1 MGPPQM
7 DISNLMQFTGEGNF
21 TGEAPASPDLAIE
34 QAVNAE
40 MSIARTYLD
49 IVLKVQMAY
58 YQKKSATTAIMLN
71 RKLFGTK
78 APIAPAAL
86 LEEEN
91 DDAEEDDAA
100 EVADADEENDDAPD
114 VDQSADD
121 EAADDADEVN
131 QFGEDQNDFE
141 DDATSFLETEL
152 EMQSPAKATL
162 ISHLDMFTAIKI
174 RLYQTIFNA
183 ADLQKEFFLNRGMQL
198 RLLSLGDALPAEY
211 ANFMYLMMF
220 KTFLST
226 QKVSKSLEVVST
238 WTTWLEDELDAGRA
252 MAGAAYVNRMSIT
265 SSKNE
270 LIDDKF
276 FAFTAYSQFAYLDMS
291 EFMME
296 GYLEYVQGSAAAPAG
311 APPAAGAAA
320 ASFLEVE
327 TSTEAKFVPTMLQFA
342 GQSYYAQKLYRMYFL
357 YYQYA
362 AAQNGLQSV
371 YASKAKGLKGVEG
384 PKGLSLS
391 KALYYN
397 GFLPN
402 LVYASD
408 IMTVTA
414 MWQMYYI
421 LAPMMGQQQQAA
433 AQH

>member
-131 QFGEDQNDFE
+131 QS
-141 DDATSFLETEL
+141 ARTRTTLKMTPRRSLR
-152 EMQSPAKATL
+152 QSWRCSPPPRRP
-162 ISHLDMFTAIKI
+162 SS
-174 RLYQTIFNA
+174 R
-183 ADLQKEFFLNRGMQL
+183 
-198 RLLSLGDALPAEY
+198 
-211 ANFMYLMMF
+211 
-220 KTFLST
+220 
-226 QKVSKSLEVVST
+226 T
-238 WTTWLEDELDAGRA
+238 WTCSPRSRSVCTRPFSMLPTCRRSSSST
-252 MAGAAYVNRMSIT
+252 GACSCVCSHWATRSPLSMPT
-265 SSKNE
+265 SC
-270 LIDDKF
+270 
-276 FAFTAYSQFAYLDMS
+276 
-291 EFMME
+291 
-296 GYLEYVQGSAAAPAG
+296 
-311 APPAAGAAA
+311 
-320 ASFLEVE
+320 
-327 TSTEAKFVPTMLQFA
+327 TS
-342 GQSYYAQKLYRMYFL
+342 
-357 YYQYA
+357 
-362 AAQNGLQSV
+362 
-371 YASKAKGLKGVEG
+371 
-384 PKGLSLS
+384 
-391 KALYYN
+391 
-397 GFLPN
+397 
-402 LVYASD
+402 
-408 IMTVTA
+408 
-414 MWQMYYI
+414 
-421 LAPMMGQQQQAA
+421 
-433 AQH
+433 

>member
-86 LEEEN
+86 LE
-91 DDAEEDDAA
+91 
-100 EVADADEENDDAPD
+100 DE
-114 VDQSADD
+114 
-121 EAADDADEVN
+121 
-131 QFGEDQNDFE
+131 NDFE

-265 SSKNE
+265 ASKDE
-270 LIDDKF
+270 LVDDKF

-371 YASKAKGLKGVEG
+371 YASKAKGLEGAKG
-384 PKGLSLS
+384 PKLS